1 MAVSWRNEGRM
12 DLTIT
17 IMNVLVSLLMN
28 YGVWAMALGILL
40 LAVGFFSWRH
50 FRSRGR
56 RGGLFRRNRYK
67 RLRNVLRERIEIDHQ
82 INDVLAGLVRIL
94 RCDRAYINQYHNG
107 GENICGVPFAKN
119 SRTHERARPGTPAQ
133 IAELQNLP
141 NSVFAGVNLAIIRDR
156 EIRCPDVE
164 ALKES
169 DPMGIYH
176 SLHGQGILA
185 VYQIGMFSF
194 DGVPV
199 GVLGIDFCY
208 GARALENHQLESL
221 RACAMKLC
229 GMLLSEQAQTG
240 EEYGCTAGC
249 N

>member
-12 DLTIT
+12 DLAIT
-17 IMNVLVSLLMN
+17 IMNVLIGLLMN

-40 LAVGFFSWRH
+40 LTVVFFTWRH
-50 FRSRGR
+50 FRSRR
-56 RGGLFRRNRYK
+56 HVGLFRRNRCK

-119 SRTHERARPGTPAQ
+119 SRTHERVRPGTAPQ
-133 IAELQNLP
+133 IAGLQNLP
-141 NSVFAGVNLAIIRDR
+141 NSVFAGANLAIIRDR
-156 EIRCPDVE
+156 EICCPDVE
-164 ALKES
+164 ALAEN
-169 DPMGIYH
+169 DPMGVYH
-176 SLHGQGILA
+176 CLKGQGIMA

-208 GARALENHQLESL
+208 GARAIDNHQLESL

-240 EEYGCTAGC
+240 EEYGCTTGC